1 MTKQDTSILKGIAIL
16 FMVWLHCFNERISHV
31 LDYVDIT
38 FGGDKLSFIITRL
51 TGPVELYILLS
62 GYGLYYTYTHRASIG
77 WISRLSKLYG
87 LYAFTLLIFVPMV
100 CALGNEQYSLGLA
113 DIISNVTGWNTTYNV
128 TIWFLFPYAVTV
140 VLASRLFLWLDTKAY
155 LMIISSF
162 GLYIGAYLISWLSH
176 HDHIASMYAIN
187 ELVRVLNM
195 EFPFI
200 IGAVLCKYDLISK
213 VKACTKNKQMLTV
226 GVLIA
231 LCTVRLSTDFD
242 FMLQLVY
249 SVMLI
254 VLVSSIRKSE
264 WLIKILDF
272 FGRHSTTMWLV
283 HAYFIWYLFDEF
295 PYTLKYPILIFG
307 VSLIQ
312 TTIAAIFIDWCYLK
326 IQNAITKKI
335 CQIRLK
341 Y

>member
-16 FMVWLHCFNERISHV
+16 FMVWLHCFNERIGHV
-31 LDYVDIT
+31 FDYLDVIV
-38 FGGDKLSFIITRL
+38 GGGNLSFILTRL

-62 GYGLYYTYTHRASIG
+62 GYGLYYTYTHKASIG
-77 WISRLSKLYG
+77 WVGRLSKLYG
-87 LYAFTLLIFVPMV
+87 LYVFTLLIFVPLV
-100 CALGNEQYSLGLA
+100 CILGNEQYSLELT

-140 VLASRLFLWLDTKAY
+140 MLASCLFHWLDKKAF
-155 LMIISSF
+155 LMIFASC

-176 HDHIASMYAIN
+176 HSYITPMYAIN

-200 IGAVLCKYDLISK
+200 IGAAMCKFDLVSK
-213 VKACTKNKQMLTV
+213 VKAYSNNKQMYLV
-226 GVLIA
+226 GALIG
-231 LCTVRLSTDFD
+231 LCVIRLSTDFD

-249 SVMLI
+249 SLMLI
-254 VLVSSIRKSE
+254 VIVSAIRKPE
-264 WLIKILDF
+264 WLIRTLSF
-272 FGRHSTTMWLV
+272 FGKHSTTMWLV
-283 HAYFIWYLFDEF
+283 HAYFIWYLFAEF

-312 TTIAAIFIDWCYLK
+312 TTIAAVLIDWCYPK
-326 IQNAITKKI
+326 IQNTITKMYAKTD
-335 CQIRLK
+335 
-341 Y
+341 